1 MESERAIKSVEAFAL
16 EGRAGLRLRHS
27 RHERTVPSSVGVL
40 ALLAAALCLGGGCSG
55 QSSFLTGGPTVGQL
69 KTSVS
74 HLEYENEQLKKSAA
88 RLEKD
93 NRSMEDRLV
102 QEQME
107 NGDLTARL
115 DDARNLL
122 RDRGLEA
129 DVRLGSHR
137 GGDTLDASSSERE
150 DADRQSPPDGSRKRR
165 SRTPFAQIS
174 GGSDSV
180 SPIEVDDPAT
190 NSEPSVRSRSR
201 TKRSGRSSEE
211 SPEQHSYHKAP
222 QSWMRVAESSDDSMI
237 QIR

>member
-1 MESERAIKSVEAFAL
+1 
-16 EGRAGLRLRHS
+16 
-27 RHERTVPSSVGVL
+27 VL
-40 ALLAAALCLGGGCSG
+40 SAALCACGGCSG

-69 KTSVS
+69 KASVS
-74 HLEYENEQLKKSAA
+74 HLEYENEQLKKSTAKLQ
-88 RLEKD
+88 RE

-129 DVRLGSHR
+129 DVRVGSHG
-137 GGDTLDASSSERE
+137 GGDALDGSTSERDGAE
-150 DADRQSPPDGSRKRR
+150 KASLPDGSRSRR
-165 SRTPFAQIS
+165 RRTPFAQIS

-180 SPIEVDDPAT
+180 APIDVDDPAMDA
-190 NSEPSVRSRSR
+190 EPRARPRAR
-201 TKRSGRSSEE
+201 TKRSGRQLDDELDDR
-211 SPEQHSYHKAP
+211 QSYHKAP
-222 QSWMRVAESSDDSMI
+222 QSWMRVAESADESMI